1 MSPVPPLPL
10 TNRWTGISNDFR
22 VRLARLVNRDE
33 TARRI
38 EALLREIGAPVAYEV
53 FGHEF
58 VLCSPE
64 FPDIAFVIGDAE
76 HDLFFVAQRERV
88 ALGRISIHE
97 RVHDA
102 ADDFLRRAT
111 DSVGRSH
118 IAKIIALDGAA

>member
-1 MSPVPPLPL
+1 MSPVPPLTI

-33 TARRI
+33 TARRT
-38 EALLREIGAPVAYEV
+38 EALLRQIGAPVAYEV

-58 VLCSPE
+58 ALCSPA

-76 HDLFFVAQRERV
+76 HDLFFVAQRERG
-88 ALGRISIHE
+88 ALGRISVHE
-97 RVHDA
+97 SVHDA
-102 ADDFLRRAT
+102 ADDFLGRAT

-118 IAKIIALDGAA
+118 IPKIIALDGAA